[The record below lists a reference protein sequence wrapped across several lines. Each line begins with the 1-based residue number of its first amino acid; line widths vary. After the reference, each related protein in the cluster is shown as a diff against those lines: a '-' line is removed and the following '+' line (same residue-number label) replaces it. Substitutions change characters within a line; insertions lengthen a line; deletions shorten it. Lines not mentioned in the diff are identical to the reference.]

1 MITLTYIALS
11 VTLFVVGWI
20 NNIMEVI
27 MSDYPWTD
35 SVPKETWV
43 ALAVQTIMV
52 GLGFVAGL
60 TTL

>member
-20 NNIMEVI
+20 SNMMDVI
-27 MSDYPWTD
+27 MSD
-35 SVPKETWV
+35 SAPKETWV